1 MEIFCD
7 GSHILHR
14 KGDKE
19 YNPDLRRMC
28 VLAEDIANYEEIAVE
43 DIPAQ
48 SEADYKARV
57 ISLIRARYDADDEIA
72 LLRQRDTKPDEY
84 AAYNAYVEQCKAEA
98 RAEIAEEKELAATES
113 ESENEEQ

>member
-1 MEIFCD
+1 MVEIFCD

-19 YNPDLRRMC
+19 YNPEQRRIC
-28 VLAEDIANYEEIAVE
+28 VPVEDVTNYEEIAVE
-43 DIPAQ
+43 DIPSQ
-48 SEADYKARV
+48 FEADYKARV

-84 AAYNAYVEQCKAEA
+84 AAYNAYVEQCKAET
-98 RAEIAEEKELAATES
+98 REEM
-113 ESENEEQ
+113 EEMSGEE